1 MEHNKDP
8 NAIMCVISICVHGK
22 TPSQQNLLWNMFL
35 LTGPPGGAS
44 SAVDWG
50 VLLTGAVVWGDAFH
64 CWLWS
69 RRWRRETAQCSTSS
83 STISLQEK
91 SSNVGSHVILE
102 IVNPQWPTPVGYC
115 GGGFSVCAPFG
126 VSVGYCVGHCRR
138 PQSGSLRPYVSICK
152 HMCTYGSCFLK
163 DSCSKHPTNL
173 PLTQSPL
180 RAVPVIGKCE
190 QGRRAQRKTVIGGD
204 WKPPYP
210 LQGDWDIWCYIY
222 LSKIPQQLQWGVPAK
237 FRCVFFRLFCFF

>member
-1 MEHNKDP
+1 M
-8 NAIMCVISICVHGK
+8 
-22 TPSQQNLLWNMFL
+22 
-35 LTGPPGGAS
+35 
-44 SAVDWG
+44 
-50 VLLTGAVVWGDAFH
+50 
-64 CWLWS
+64 
-69 RRWRRETAQCSTSS
+69 
-83 STISLQEK
+83 
-91 SSNVGSHVILE
+91 
-102 IVNPQWPTPVGYC
+102 GYC

-126 VSVGYCVGHCRR
+126 VSVGYCMGHCRR

-210 LQGDWDIWCYIY
+210 LQGDWDIWCYIILVRSPSNCNEGFLLNFVVSFSVY
-222 LSKIPQQLQWGVPAK
+222 FVFSRGLLFRIGEMRPHDAASLSDKGKQFAI
-237 FRCVFFRLFCFF
+237 